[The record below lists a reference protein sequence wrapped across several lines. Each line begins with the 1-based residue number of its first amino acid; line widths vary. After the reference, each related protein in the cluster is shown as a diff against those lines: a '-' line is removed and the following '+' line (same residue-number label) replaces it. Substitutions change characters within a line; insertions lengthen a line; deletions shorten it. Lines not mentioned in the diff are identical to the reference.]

1 MYPYPPHQN
10 QDEPT
15 MADVRGVLP
24 GQRPPVDITVLDEP
38 TSEVPVIK
46 PASTPS
52 DEAPEQESTAAD
64 TQTPA
69 TEAARG
75 LEIMGREG
83 NLGGAEE
90 ALAVLVKE
98 IERLEGSLA
107 LLHFHSKR
115 R

>member
-24 GQRPPVDITVLDEP
+24 GQRPPVDITVRDEP

-46 PASTPS
+46 PASTPGG
-52 DEAPEQESTAAD
+52 EAPEQESAAAD

-69 TEAARG
+69 AEAADQQQ
-75 LEIMGREG
+75 EHQPDDQ
-83 NLGGAEE
+83 AEAPPSGDQQAE
-90 ALAVLVKE
+90 AQPDQQAE
-98 IERLEGSLA
+98 A
-107 LLHFHSKR
+107 T
-115 R
+115 